1 MFVGRGQA
9 GMLYTVMCQITM
21 NKALANY
28 FFFLSLA
35 NEYKSLGSLLQFK
48 TVKGPTSLFCPDL
61 SQHS

>member
-28 FFFLSLA
+28 FLLLA
-35 NEYKSLGSLLQFK
+35 NEYKSLGFLLQFK
-48 TVKGPTSLFCPDL
+48 TVKGPVRLFCPDL

>member
-9 GMLYTVMCQITM
+9 GMLYTMMCQITM

-28 FFFLSLA
+28 FLSLA
-35 NEYKSLGSLLQFK
+35 NEYKSLGFLLQFK
-48 TVKGPTSLFCPDL
+48 TVKGPVSLFFPDL

>member
-28 FFFLSLA
+28 FLSLA
-35 NEYKSLGSLLQFK
+35 NEYKSLGFLLRFK
-48 TVKGPTSLFCPDL
+48 SVKGPVSLFCPDL
-61 SQHS
+61 FQHS